1 MKTTPMKKKCTI
13 RDVAA
18 ESGLSIW
25 TVSKVLSD
33 REPKRKFPEATRRRV
48 RDAARKLDYVPNVN
62 AQRFF
67 RNRSYVI
74 GILVPP
80 LEERNNAFTDPHFA
94 DIMLGLEA
102 ELCKTPYHVMFF
114 FNHEEFKEG
123 RRYAE
128 IFRSGMIDGLLIWGV
143 HRSDRYWNH
152 LQELT
157 QPVLFLA
164 TTPELP
170 PDESVNYVTSD
181 YCEDARRIVHARLS
195 AGPRRVLWLAGQRDT
210 SIYSSLR
217 KVILDEFQAAG
228 IPEDRLTV
236 CCSTYDFVDG
246 VRLTAEELE
255 KNSFDLVFTTSSPL
269 AEGAQKILDDRDLR
283 NIPIVS
289 FDCHLSPA
297 SCGCRYSAL
306 KTNDRE
312 IGRLAFHGL
321 VDLMERKSETQKIQ
335 IRVPAEF
342 CNGIDME
349 S

>member
-1 MKTTPMKKKCTI
+1 MKKKCTI

-33 REPKRKFPEATRRRV
+33 KDSERKFPEETRRRV
-48 RDAARKLDYVPNVN
+48 RDAAHKLDYVPDVN

-94 DIMLGLEA
+94 RIMLGLES
-102 ELCKTPYHVMFF
+102 ELAKTQYNVMFF
-114 FNHEEFKEG
+114 FNHEEFKKE

-143 HRSDRYWNH
+143 HRSDRYWNQ
-152 LQELT
+152 LRELT
-157 QPVLFLA
+157 QPVIFLT
-164 TTPELP
+164 TTPELFS
-170 PDESVNYVTSD
+170 DESVCYVTSD
-181 YCEDARRIVHARLS
+181 YCEDARRIVRS
-195 AGPRRVLWLAGQRDT
+195 RISGGFRRVLWLAGQGDT

-217 KVILDEFQAAG
+217 QVILDELRAAG
-228 IPEDRLTV
+228 IPDEGLV
-236 CCSTYDFVDG
+236 VFCSTYDFEDG
-246 VRLTAEELE
+246 VRLTAQALE
-255 KNSFDLVFTTSSPL
+255 QGAFDLVLTTSSPL
-269 AEGAQKILDDRDLR
+269 AEGAQKVLDERGLR
-283 NIPIVS
+283 RIPIVS

-297 SCGCRYSAL
+297 ACGYRYSAL
-306 KTNDRE
+306 KPDDRE

-321 VDLMERKSETQKIQ
+321 VDLMERKSETRKVQ

-342 CNGIDME
+342 CCGTDAE
-349 S
+349 